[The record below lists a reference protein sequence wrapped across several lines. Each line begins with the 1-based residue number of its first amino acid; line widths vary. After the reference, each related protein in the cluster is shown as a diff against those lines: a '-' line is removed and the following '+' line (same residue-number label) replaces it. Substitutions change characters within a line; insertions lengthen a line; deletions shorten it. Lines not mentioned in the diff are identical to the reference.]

1 MSVTKAMEAG
11 KEKMGYDR
19 TEWTSLRRQG
29 KHRRVSFTGSMSE
42 GTVRPEPGEAPAT
55 VSADCSGSA
64 CLGRDLGEGWSAGLV
79 EDSQAAGNAPSQLA
93 PRSLHTQRLG
103 MLQTQQ

>member
-1 MSVTKAMEAG
+1 MDFQVGRE
-11 KEKMGYDR
+11 
-19 TEWTSLRRQG
+19 G
-29 KHRRVSFTGSMSE
+29 KHRLMSFTGSMSA

-64 CLGRDLGEGWSAGLV
+64 CLETDLGEGWSAGLV

-93 PRSLHTQRLG
+93 PRSLHTRRLG
-103 MLQTQQ
+103 MLQTQK

>member
-1 MSVTKAMEAG
+1 MDLLGKRGKAQA
-11 KEKMGYDR
+11 YVLH
-19 TEWTSLRRQG
+19 W
-29 KHRRVSFTGSMSE
+29 SMSA

-55 VSADCSGSA
+55 VSSDCSGSA

-93 PRSLHTQRLG
+93 PRSLHTRRLG

>member
-1 MSVTKAMEAG
+1 MPVTKAMEAG
-11 KEKMGYDR
+11 REKMGHDR
-19 TEWTSLRRQG
+19 TEWTSLGRQG
-29 KHRRVSFTGSMSE
+29 KHRRMSFTGSTSA

-64 CLGRDLGEGWSAGLV
+64 CLGRDLGEGWSVGLV
-79 EDSQAAGNAPSQLA
+79 EDSQAAGNVPSQLA

>member
-1 MSVTKAMEAG
+1 MDFLG
-11 KEKMGYDR
+11 KTGNAR
-19 TEWTSLRRQG
+19 ACVLHWV
-29 KHRRVSFTGSMSE
+29 HVS
-42 GTVRPEPGEAPAT
+42 RHCKEPGEAPAT
-55 VSADCSGSA
+55 VSADCSGAA